1 MKKLSALVAVCAL
14 ALLPS
19 MASAQR
25 FGAQVA
31 WGSDSDIGVGARYE
45 HPLTGV
51 FSKTAP
57 MSNAFFMGQFDWF
70 LDACDGFDC
79 TYFEITPAIAVP
91 IQATTLRPYLGAGLN
106 IARISVDAGSFGNQS
121 DSEIGLALLGGLKLK
136 LGGMDAFTDAR
147 FTIGGSEQLV
157 LSFGLLFGGR

>member
-1 MKKLSALVAVCAL
+1 MKKLSALLVVSAL
-14 ALLPS
+14 ALIPS
-19 MASAQR
+19 AASAQR

-45 HPLTGV
+45 HTLSGV

-70 LDACDGFDC
+70 LDACDGIDC

-106 IARISVDAGSFGNQS
+106 IARISVDAGTFGNQS